1 MKKLKTRFLLI
12 SSYTLIV
19 VFVVLL
25 AVFSISVVRGVYD
38 AQNTRFDRYGKGYG
52 ELCSAYSEYKEIQ
65 IAIDE
70 FLITGQDG
78 DKVSDMVSGSQEEIH
93 KIFEEMEGS
102 LIEKDELS
110 LEEELHEGIEKYI
123 AYLENIYQLYQSQAS
138 QEEVAAELL
147 KGKSYVTQ
155 TREAFEKLISLMEER
170 SAQRE
175 TEVQESINNVTVA
188 MVVISIVIFLIII
201 VIELYMTRRI
211 RIPLKKLSDVSKEV
225 ANGNLNVSIVK
236 NSEDEFGELMDE
248 FSIMIEN
255 MKEQTRIAQEVS
267 SGNLEV
273 EVVPRSEE
281 DMLGNA
287 LKDMV
292 EDNNRVLA
300 GIKESALQVTT
311 GSNEVASA
319 SQSLAQGTTQQA
331 SAIEQ
336 ISASI
341 TEIAQRTKVNA
352 TDAASASELVQE
364 AKVGAELGN
373 QQMSHMIQAMEEIND
388 SSENISKIIRV
399 IDDIAF
405 QTNILALNAAVEAA
419 RAGNH
424 GRGFAVVADEV
435 RNLAGKSAAAA
446 RETAEMIEDS
456 IRKVENGSR
465 LASQTAE
472 ALDHIVESVEK
483 IVVLVDGIADASNV
497 QASSVAQIE
506 LALSQVSQVVQTN
519 SATSEECAAASEE
532 LSNQA
537 ERLRQLLTKFHLKQ
551 GIKTTEAG
559 SYPLE
564 EDSFYMGDYSEMP
577 SEPAYDN
584 NNYGYQENV
593 LRLGKDYG
601 KY

>member
-1 MKKLKTRFLLI
+1 MKKLKTRFVLI
-12 SSYTLIV
+12 GSYTLIV
-19 VFVVLL
+19 IFVILL
-25 AVFSISVVRGVYD
+25 AVFSILTVRGVYD
-38 AQNTRFDRYGKGYG
+38 AENSRFDRYGRGYG
-52 ELCSAYSEYKEIQ
+52 VLCSAYSEYKEIQ

-70 FLITGQDG
+70 FLITSQNG
-78 DKVSDMVSGSQEEIH
+78 DTVSQTVSASKEKIH
-93 KIFEEMEGS
+93 ETFEEMEGC
-102 LIEKDELS
+102 LVEKDELS

-123 AYLENIYQLYQSQAS
+123 EYLGNIYQLYQNKAS
-138 QEEVAAELL
+138 QQEITEALINGEA
-147 KGKSYVTQ
+147 YDAQ

-170 SAQRE
+170 SEESGQQVRE
-175 TEVQESINNVTVA
+175 NVNSLTLAMIITSIFIFLFI
-188 MVVISIVIFLIII
+188 VVIEV
-201 VIELYMTRRI
+201 YMSRRI
-211 RIPLKKLSDVSKEV
+211 RIPLKMLSNVSKEV
-225 ANGNLNVSIVK
+225 AKGNLDVSIVK
-236 NSEDEFGELMDE
+236 KSEDEFGELMDE
-248 FSIMIEN
+248 FSVMVAN
-255 MKEQTRIAQEVS
+255 MKEQTRIAHEVS
-267 SGNLEV
+267 MGNLNIEV
-273 EVVPRSEE
+273 TPRSNV

-287 LKDMV
+287 LKEMV
-292 EDNNRVLA
+292 DDNNRVIS
-300 GIKESALQVTT
+300 GIKESTLQVTT

-319 SQSLAQGTTQQA
+319 SQSLAQGSTQQA

-336 ISASI
+336 ITASI
-341 TEIAQRTKVNA
+341 AEIAQRTKVNA

-373 QQMSHMIQAMEEIND
+373 QQMNHMMQAMEEINE

-424 GRGFAVVADEV
+424 GKGFAVVADEV

-446 RETAEMIEDS
+446 KETAEMIEDS
-456 IRKVENGSR
+456 IQKVENGSK
-465 LASQTAE
+465 LAAQTAE
-472 ALDHIVESVEK
+472 ALDSIVGSVGK
-483 IVVLVDGIADASNV
+483 IVTLVDGIADASNV

-537 ERLRQLLTKFHLKQ
+537 ERLRQLLTKFNLRQ
-551 GIKTTEAG
+551 G
-559 SYPLE
+559 LE
-564 EDSFYMGDYSEMP
+564 SHEGYSLEGDSFYMGGGI
-577 SEPAYDN
+577 SEPVREPSYAQD

-593 LRLGKDYG
+593 LSLGKDYG